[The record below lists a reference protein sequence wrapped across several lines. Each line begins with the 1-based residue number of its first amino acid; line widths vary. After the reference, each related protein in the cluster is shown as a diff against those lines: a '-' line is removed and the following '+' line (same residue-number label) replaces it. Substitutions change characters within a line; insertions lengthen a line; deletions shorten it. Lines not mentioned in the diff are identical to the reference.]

1 MRRIYLRRRVVV
13 AMVLLAVAVSLIGLA
28 KALLGG
34 DSTHTKVASAA
45 STDDSTLLSVP
56 ATSEVTTTTT
66 TTPPPLPPE
75 TTVVDAGPIPTPS
88 DPARVYIA
96 GDSDAGSFAP
106 FVSRLLRVSGV
117 VATTVDYKVSSG
129 LARPDFFDWPAR
141 LSGRIPKLNP
151 DIVIFAFG
159 GNDAQPIHGLN
170 KQVDTPEWRA
180 EYAKRVGAVMD
191 LVANDGRT
199 LIWVGVPNDNQTDTT
214 ARLKVQDEVVRAQ
227 VAVHPGVVFIDSWN
241 IFSGLDGGYAQYV
254 VDPRDGI
261 SKSVRSDVD
270 GFHLNTTGAEILA
283 FHIARAVE
291 SDLVNRGADL
301 ASASTD
307 AG

>member
-13 AMVLLAVAVSLIGLA
+13 AIVALAAAVSFLALA
-28 KALLGG
+28 KALVGG

-45 STDDSTLLSVP
+45 STDDTSALSVP
-56 ATSEVTTTTT
+56 ASAEVTTTTA
-66 TTPPPLPPE
+66 TPPSLPPE
-75 TTVVDAGPIPTPS
+75 TTVVDAGPIPTRS

-106 FVSRLLRVSGV
+106 FVSRLLRASGV

-141 LSGRIPKLNP
+141 LSVRIPKLNP
-151 DIVIFAFG
+151 DIVIVAFG

-199 LIWVGVPNDNQTDTT
+199 LIWVGVPNDNQADTT
-214 ARLKVQDEVVRAQ
+214 ARLSVQDEVVRAQ
-227 VAVHPGVVFIDSWN
+227 VAAHPGVVFIDSWN

-291 SDLVNRGADL
+291 SDLVRRGADL
-301 ASASTD
+301 ASASSD

>member
-13 AMVLLAVAVSLIGLA
+13 AIVALAAAVSFIALA
-28 KALLGG
+28 KALVGG
-34 DSTHTKVASAA
+34 DSTQTKVASAA
-45 STDDSTLLSVP
+45 STDDSTAFRVP
-56 ATSEVTTTTT
+56 ASAEVTTTTA
-66 TTPPPLPPE
+66 TPPSLPPE
-75 TTVVDAGPIPTPS
+75 TTVVDAGPTPTPA

-106 FVSRLLRVSGV
+106 FVSRLLRASGV

-151 DIVIFAFG
+151 DIVIVAFG

-170 KQVDTPEWRA
+170 KQVNTPEWRA

-199 LIWVGVPNDNQTDTT
+199 LIWVGVPNDNQSDTT

-227 VAVHPGVVFIDSWN
+227 VAAHPGVVFIDSWN

-254 VDPRDGI
+254 VDPRDGV

-291 SDLVNRGADL
+291 SDLVSRGADL
-301 ASASTD
+301 ASVSSDT
-307 AG
+307 G

>member
-13 AMVLLAVAVSLIGLA
+13 AIVALAAAVSVIALA
-28 KALLGG
+28 KALVGG
-34 DSTHTKVASAA
+34 DSTQTKVASAA
-45 STDDSTLLSVP
+45 STDDSTALRVP
-56 ATSEVTTTTT
+56 ASAEVTTTTA
-66 TTPPPLPPE
+66 TPPSLPSE
-75 TTVVDAGPIPTPS
+75 TTVVDAGPTPTPA

-106 FVSRLLRVSGV
+106 FVSRLLRASGV

-141 LSGRIPKLNP
+141 LSVRIPKLNP
-151 DIVIFAFG
+151 DIVIVAFG

-170 KQVDTPEWRA
+170 KQVDTAEWRA

-199 LIWVGVPNDNQTDTT
+199 LIWVGVPNDNQSDTT

-227 VAVHPGVVFIDSWN
+227 VAAHPGVVFIDSWN

-254 VDPRDGI
+254 VDPRDGV

-291 SDLVNRGADL
+291 SDLVSRGADL
-301 ASASTD
+301 ASVSSDT
-307 AG
+307 G